1 MSSGAMSSRQQAPTK
16 DLIINADAYL
26 MTMMDTELEAEG
38 RGGDGGVHDWDHYSF
53 KIRVERNNSFPNFT

>member
-1 MSSGAMSSRQQAPTK
+1 MSSDAKSSRQQAPTK

-38 RGGDGGVHDWDHYSF
+38 RGDDGGVNDWDHYSF
-53 KIRVERNNSFPNFT
+53 KQ

>member
-16 DLIINADAYL
+16 DLINADAYL

-38 RGGDGGVHDWDHYSF
+38 RGGDGGVNDWDHYSF